1 MNSISC
7 TTGSTASEKSPIF
20 LVMSSNKTKKPQRKK
35 TTTKRAARK
44 SRKPSDKDNGQTLKQ
59 QGRLRPGEDGDVSVG
74 QEHRE
79 VTPDGFIKMLGEL
92 VTPDEIIEAGRRLG
106 AIKRQRKTDLPALV
120 QATVAAMSPIPG
132 AETSALVNYLSITG
146 VPMVPSSFYD
156 RYSAEFAALMRELA
170 ARSVQMVREVS
181 PDDRGLHD
189 YGVLLEQFDDVQAAD
204 GSSLMLKRL
213 ARGWAPSTSKKR
225 PAGIKLNAVISL
237 RDHLP
242 TAVDVTAQR
251 RHDNAALP
259 EDALKPNTL
268 TFFDMGYLDLAR
280 FVDMTN
286 RGAFFV
292 TRLKSSHNPVIRRV
306 HEGAGQRVKA
316 RGMRLDDALE
326 QNVLEFRRDCS
337 QELIDLDVVLDDGE
351 NQAIGRV
358 VGIQNE
364 DGDRWW
370 YLLNVDRKVLPAQD
384 VGTAYSLRW
393 DIELLFKQLKSGA
406 GLSAVLAWRSSA
418 VLAFLY
424 AKIVALSLAR
434 LLELM
439 VEEKYGPHA
448 TSQLALL
455 LTLSRSMPLLLGIF
469 MQQRGVTLAQLEER
483 ILMIASIVAK
493 SRRQRRERA
502 KRKRRE
508 GIGK

>member
-1 MNSISC
+1 MS
-7 TTGSTASEKSPIF
+7 TTS
-20 LVMSSNKTKKPQRKK
+20 KK
-35 TTTKRAARK
+35 TSSRR
-44 SRKPSDKDNGQTLKQ
+44 SRKRGPGSRLSRKTRDKDSEQTLKR
-59 QGRLRPGEDGDVSVG
+59 QGRLRPQEDA
-74 QEHRE
+74 
-79 VTPDGFIKMLGEL
+79 VTSTGAARDKVKVTSEGFIEKLGEL
-92 VTPDEIIEAGRRLG
+92 IKPDDIIEAGRRLG

-132 AETSALVNYLSITG
+132 AETSAFVNYLSITG

-181 PDDRGLHD
+181 PEDRTVHE
-189 YGVLLEQFDDVQAAD
+189 YGVLLEHFDDVQAAD
-204 GSSLMLKRL
+204 GSSFMLKRL

-225 PAGIKLNAVISL
+225 PAGIKLNAVFSL

-259 EDALKPNTL
+259 EDVLQPNTL
-268 TFFDMGYLDLAR
+268 TFFDMGYLDLER
-280 FVDMTN
+280 FVDMTY

-306 HEGAGQRVKA
+306 HEGAGQRLKA
-316 RGMRLDDALE
+316 RGMRLDDALRE
-326 QNVLEFRRDCS
+326 NVLEFRREGAES
-337 QELIDLDVVLDDGE
+337 YIDLDVVLDDGK
-351 NQAIGRV
+351 NQAVGRV
-358 VGIQNE
+358 VAIQND
-364 DGDRWW
+364 DGERWW
-370 YLLNVDRKVLPAQD
+370 YVLNVDRKVLPAKD
-384 VGTAYSLRW
+384 VGVAYSLRW

-424 AKIVALSLAR
+424 AKIIALSLAR
-434 LLELM
+434 LLELS

-448 TSQLALL
+448 TTQLALL
-455 LTLSRSMPLLLGIF
+455 LTLSRSVPLLLGVF
-469 MQQRGVTLAQLEER
+469 MQQRGVTLAQLEDR

-493 SRRQRRERA
+493 SRRQRRERQ
-502 KRKRRE
+502 KRKRRQ